1 MAIVRWSRH
10 PSVAAND
17 WGRRWLQIQADMGLA
32 QNTVDAYGR
41 GLEEF
46 LCFTRSMGA
55 AFLEVRREHIA
66 AYVRFL
72 RTKPGQE
79 ERTVVVIDAASRLS
93 NATLQ
98 QRLTVV
104 RLFYD
109 FLMEE
114 QQTDRNPVGRGRYT
128 PGKAFGSGTQR
139 GLIPS
144 VRKLPWIP
152 DDAAWNRLIKIV
164 AGKALRTRLMF
175 ALGYD
180 GALRREELCVLG
192 TSDFDPA
199 RQLIRIRA
207 ETTKNRLERVVA
219 YTPATASLY
228 RAYLEERRSL
238 SRDRGPVFLSTSPRN
253 RTQPISIWTWSKTIE
268 MIADE
273 SCVPEFRTHTLRHLR
288 LTDLARAGWDIH
300 EIASYAGH
308 RSIQTTLRYIHLSG
322 RELARKITRL
332 ADLERTRLQQLIEVT

>member
-1 MAIVRWSRH
+1 
-10 PSVAAND
+10 
-17 WGRRWLQIQADMGLA
+17 
-32 QNTVDAYGR
+32 
-41 GLEEF
+41 
-46 LCFTRSMGA
+46 
-55 AFLEVRREHIA
+55 
-66 AYVRFL
+66 
-72 RTKPGQE
+72 
-79 ERTVVVIDAASRLS
+79 
-93 NATLQ
+93 
-98 QRLTVV
+98 
-104 RLFYD
+104 
-109 FLMEE
+109 
-114 QQTDRNPVGRGRYT
+114 
-128 PGKAFGSGTQR
+128 
-139 GLIPS
+139 
-144 VRKLPWIP
+144 VRKLPWIH

-207 ETTKNRLERVVA
+207 ETTKNRLERVVP
-219 YTPATASLY
+219 YTPTTASLY
-228 RAYLEERRSL
+228 RAYLDERRSL

-268 MIADE
+268 VIADE

-332 ADLERTRLQQLIEVT
+332 ADLERTRLQQLIEVTR